1 MLKVLSKPKHNQVEL
16 VTAKKDLDNLFKV
29 DVVQDETFLLGD
41 NVEIPDLGIIGKIK
55 AIKGKKVTIISP
67 EGMSINTSLDKIT
80 HSNRPIINRFKTQNN
95 IDEIATSKGDL
106 KMELNIIGER
116 VQDGII
122 ILAKYLDD
130 ALLRGFP
137 SVRIIHGMG
146 SGALRKGV
154 WDYLAKCDFVKEYH
168 YGGQFDGGSGAT
180 IVTFK

>member
-1 MLKVLSKPKHNQVEL
+1 
-16 VTAKKDLDNLFKV
+16 
-29 DVVQDETFLLGD
+29 
-41 NVEIPDLGIIGKIK
+41 
-55 AIKGKKVTIISP
+55 
-67 EGMSINTSLDKIT
+67 MSFNTSLDKIT
-80 HSNRPIINRFKTQNN
+80 HSNRPIINRFKAQNN